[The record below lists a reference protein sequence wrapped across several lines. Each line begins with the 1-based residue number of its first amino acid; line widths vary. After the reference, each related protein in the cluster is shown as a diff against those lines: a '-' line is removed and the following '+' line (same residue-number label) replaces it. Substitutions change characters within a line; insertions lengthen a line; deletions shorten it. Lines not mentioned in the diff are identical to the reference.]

1 MSEEINILEASN
13 NLAKDNLVVYYKYRY
28 TFDKEE
34 TDITSQKLKAQ
45 RLCQVIRDNFL
56 ADPRLTMGI
65 EHYTKGMVTT
75 KPHVHIHF
83 LSRHKSD
90 TIRKHLAR
98 YFDMIGRVQ
107 SCKAEVLVSE
117 DKFFRYPL
125 KQQKGDTFK
134 YFKCFGFES
143 EKQTEMVNVAYECW
157 KQAAEIA
164 VGKLEKKIERSS
176 KDRLFDYLDSLH
188 FDSVSEKQICI
199 AAYQYYVENEPN
211 FSYSVVDGYVH
222 MWMLQNKYVSY
233 SEFYDKK
240 H

>member
-1 MSEEINILEASN
+1 MSEENIILEASN
-13 NLAKDNLVVYYKYRY
+13 NLAKENLVVYYKYRY
-28 TFDKEE
+28 TFSKEE
-34 TDITSQKLKAQ
+34 DDLESQKQKAK
-45 RLCQVIRDNFL
+45 RLCQVIQKNFL
-56 ADPRLTMGI
+56 ADPRMTVGI
-65 EHYTKGMVTT
+65 EHFTKGMVTT

-98 YFDMIGRVQ
+98 FFEMIGRVQ
-107 SCKAEVLVSE
+107 SCKAEVLVCE

-125 KQQKGDTFK
+125 KQQKGDTARFHLVYGFK
-134 YFKCFGFES
+134 S
-143 EKQTEMVNVAYECW
+143 EKQNEMIEIGYSCW

-176 KDRLFDYLDSLH
+176 KDRLFDYLDGFTFTKLT
-188 FDSVSEKQICI
+188 EKEICL
-199 AAYQYYVENEPN
+199 AAYKYYVENEPN

-222 MWMLQNKYVSY
+222 MWMLQNGHISY
-233 SEFYDKK
+233 TDFYDKK